1 MVKRTRK
8 PVSSDPPG
16 GEGVLRKGYGL
27 ILCRTTNRKRA
38 MIAAT
43 KMERADLRTRPNIL
57 PLANSL
63 GGAKGKKYVA
73 PRQRLNEG
81 VCSPA
86 FEHSSLQ
93 GKWGWWADTS
103 RHLCFVLFTFT
114 MIDIGISRKLPLMI
128 HGDDSIPANNFAG
141 LRKPGRVCE

>member
-73 PRQRLNEG
+73 PLGSDLMKEYARRLSNTR
-81 VCSPA
+81 A
-86 FEHSSLQ
+86 FKAN
-93 GKWGWWADTS
+93 GD
-103 RHLCFVLFTFT
+103 
-114 MIDIGISRKLPLMI
+114 DIGISRKLPLMT